1 MIVACEARYQSEV
14 LAMLHT
20 GGGAGATAIGTIV
33 DGSGV
38 SYE

>member
-1 MIVACEARYQSEV
+1 V
-14 LAMLHT
+14 LAMLQT
-20 GGGAGATAIGTIV
+20 NGGSGSTVIGTIV